1 MTNTEDRVS
10 TSARLQQIMAER
22 NIKQVDILEM
32 AKPYCEKYDIKLS
45 KSTLSQFV
53 SGRNK
58 PNQDKLLILGL
69 ALNVS
74 EGWLMGLDVPM
85 ERKDSVQESS
95 NAPRTVEASI
105 VSGGMDQLPE
115 KDRQT
120 ILNVIRAMYPNR
132 PELFPDKKGEKEDD
146 H

>member
-1 MTNTEDRVS
+1 MRDRN
-10 TSARLQQIMAER
+10 LKQKDILDLAEPYCKKY
-22 NIKQVDILEM
+22 NIKLP
-32 AKPYCEKYDIKLS
+32 KN
-45 KSTLSQFV
+45 TLSQFV
-53 SGRNK
+53 TGARSPK
-58 PNQDKLLILGL
+58 QDKLFILAH

-74 EGWLMGLDVPM
+74 VGWLMGLDVPM
-85 ERKDSVQESS
+85 EPPQEDESPA
-95 NAPRTVEASI
+95 APRTVEASI

>member
-1 MTNTEDRVS
+1 MRDRN
-10 TSARLQQIMAER
+10 LKQKDILDMAEPYCKKY
-22 NIKQVDILEM
+22 NIKLP
-32 AKPYCEKYDIKLS
+32 KN
-45 KSTLSQFV
+45 TLSQFV
-53 SGRNK
+53 TGARSPK
-58 PNQDKLLILGL
+58 QDKLFILAH

-85 ERKDSVQESS
+85 ERKDSVQESPD
-95 NAPRTVEASI
+95 APRTIEASI